1 MTDQLYTT
9 HDISRLLQVDPST
22 VSKWIDRGILM
33 AFRTPGGHR
42 RVRSA
47 DLRTF
52 LITHQMPV
60 PEELGS
66 STVRLLVVDDE
77 RQVLDAIKRAF
88 KPYANQVELQTTT
101 SGVEALLLVSEQKPH
116 GMLIDL
122 NMPDIDGIEVC
133 RRIRA
138 RKQMEGVR
146 LITMTSAH
154 SPEVVESSKQ
164 AGAVACL
171 PKPLDVQQVL
181 DLLDLFRLLPLTL
194 LTAAVKRQA
203 ARPPRAAKR
212 LH

>member
-1 MTDQLYTT
+1 MGSGMMQQEGSTAMTDQLYTT

-66 STVRLLVVDDE
+66 GTVRLLVVDDE
-77 RQVLDAIKRAF
+77 RPVLEAIKRAF
-88 KPYANQVELQTTT
+88 KPYAAQVELQTTT

-116 GMLIDL
+116 GMIIDL
-122 NMPDIDGIEVC
+122 NMPDIDGLEVC

-146 LITMTSAH
+146 LITMTSLH
-154 SPEVVESSKQ
+154 SPEVVDQSKQ
-164 AGAVACL
+164 AGALACMA
-171 PKPLDVQQVL
+171 KPLDVQEVL
-181 DLLDLFRLLPLTL
+181 ELFRVPLAL
-194 LTAAVKRQA
+194 S
-203 ARPPRAAKR
+203 AKR
-212 LH
+212 

>member
-1 MTDQLYTT
+1 MDQLYTT

-42 RVRSA
+42 RVRSS
-47 DLRTF
+47 DLRSF
-52 LITHQMPV
+52 LIAHQMPV

-66 STVRLLVVDDE
+66 QVVRLLVVDDE
-77 RQVLDAIKRAF
+77 KAVLDAMKRTF
-88 KPYANQVELQTTT
+88 KPYANQIELLTTT

-122 NMPDIDGIEVC
+122 NMPDIDGLEVI

-138 RKQMEGVR
+138 RKQLESVR
-146 LITMTSAH
+146 LITMTGRH
-154 SPEVVESSKQ
+154 SQEVVDASIK

-171 PKPLDVQQVL
+171 QKPVDAQQVV
-181 DLLDLFRLLPLTL
+181 DLFRVPIALN
-194 LTAAVKRQA
+194 
-203 ARPPRAAKR
+203 ARR
-212 LH
+212 

>member
-1 MTDQLYTT
+1 MASGTMQSEGSTAMTDQLYTT

-42 RVRSA
+42 RVRST

-52 LITHQMPV
+52 LVTHQMPV

-66 STVRLLVVDDE
+66 STVRLLIVDDE
-77 RQVLDAIKRAF
+77 RQTLDAIKRAF
-88 KPYANQVELQTTT
+88 KPYANQVEIQTTT

-116 GMLIDL
+116 GMLMDI

-133 RRIRA
+133 KRIRA

-146 LITMTSAH
+146 LITMTSNH
-154 SPEVVESSKQ
+154 TPDVVEQSKQ

-171 PKPLDVQQVL
+171 AKPLDVNAVL
-181 DLLDLFRLLPLTL
+181 ELFRVPMALG
-194 LTAAVKRQA
+194 ASANRK
-203 ARPPRAAKR
+203 
-212 LH
+212 

>member
-1 MTDQLYTT
+1 
-9 HDISRLLQVDPST
+9 
-22 VSKWIDRGILM
+22 
-33 AFRTPGGHR
+33 
-42 RVRSA
+42 VRSA

-181 DLLDLFRLLPLTL
+181 DLFRVPLAL
-194 LTAAVKRQA
+194 GAAPAVKR
-203 ARPPRAAKR
+203 
-212 LH
+212 

>member
-1 MTDQLYTT
+1 MGSGMMQQEGSTAMTDQLYTT

-66 STVRLLVVDDE
+66 GTVRLLVVDDE
-77 RQVLDAIKRAF
+77 RAVLDAIKRAF
-88 KPYANQVELQTTT
+88 KPYAAQVELQTTT

-116 GMLIDL
+116 GMIIDL
-122 NMPDIDGIEVC
+122 NMPDIDGLEVC

-146 LITMTSAH
+146 LITMTSLH
-154 SPEVVESSKQ
+154 SADVVEQSKQ
-164 AGAVACL
+164 AGALACL
-171 PKPLDVQQVL
+171 AKPLDVQQVL
-181 DLLDLFRLLPLTL
+181 ELFRVPLAL
-194 LTAAVKRQA
+194 S
-203 ARPPRAAKR
+203 AKR
-212 LH
+212 

>member
-1 MTDQLYTT
+1 MQQEGSTAMTDQLYTT

-66 STVRLLVVDDE
+66 GTVRLLAVDDE
-77 RQVLDAIKRAF
+77 RPVLDAIKRAF
-88 KPYANQVELQTTT
+88 KPFAAQVELQTTT

-116 GMLIDL
+116 GMIIDL
-122 NMPDIDGIEVC
+122 NMPDIDGLEVC

-154 SPEVVESSKQ
+154 TPEVVEQSKQ
-164 AGAVACL
+164 AGALACMA
-171 PKPLDVQQVL
+171 KPLDVQQVL
-181 DLLDLFRLLPLTL
+181 ELFRVPLAL
-194 LTAAVKRQA
+194 S
-203 ARPPRAAKR
+203 AKR
-212 LH
+212 

>member
-1 MTDQLYTT
+1 MDQLYTT

-22 VSKWIDRGILM
+22 VSKWIDRGILL

-42 RVRSA
+42 RVRSS

-52 LITHQMPV
+52 LIAHQMPV

-66 STVRLLVVDDE
+66 QVVRLLVIDDE
-77 RQVLDAIKRAF
+77 KAVLDAMKRAF
-88 KPYANQVELQTTT
+88 KPLSNQMEIITTT

-122 NMPDIDGIEVC
+122 NMPDIDGFEVC

-138 RKQMEGVR
+138 RKQLESVR
-146 LITMTSAH
+146 LITMTARH
-154 SPEVVESSKQ
+154 NQEMVEASLR

-171 PKPLDVQQVL
+171 PKPVDPQQVIE
-181 DLLDLFRLLPLTL
+181 LFRVPIALG
-194 LTAAVKRQA
+194 
-203 ARPPRAAKR
+203 ARK
-212 LH
+212 

>member
-47 DLRTF
+47 DLRAF

-66 STVRLLVVDDE
+66 GVVKLLVVDDE
-77 RQVLDAIKRAF
+77 RPVLDALKRAF
-88 KPYANQVELQTTT
+88 KPYSNQVELQTTS

-122 NMPDIDGIEVC
+122 NMPDIDGLEVC

-146 LITMTSAH
+146 LITMTSLH
-154 SPEVVESSKQ
+154 SPEVVEQSLQ
-164 AGAVACL
+164 AGAIACL

-181 DLLDLFRLLPLTL
+181 ELFRVPMALNQP
-194 LTAAVKRQA
+194 AAAPKR
-203 ARPPRAAKR
+203 
-212 LH
+212 

>member
-1 MTDQLYTT
+1 MDQLYTT

-22 VSKWIDRGILM
+22 VSKWIDRGILL

-42 RVRSA
+42 RVRSS

-52 LITHQMPV
+52 LIAHQMPV

-66 STVRLLVVDDE
+66 QVVRLLVVDDE
-77 RQVLDAIKRAF
+77 KAVLDAMKRAF
-88 KPYANQVELQTTT
+88 KPFANQVELITTT

-122 NMPDIDGIEVC
+122 NMPDIDGFEVC

-138 RKQMEGVR
+138 RKQLESVR
-146 LITMTSAH
+146 LITMTARH
-154 SPEVVESSKQ
+154 NPEMVEGSLR

-171 PKPLDVQQVL
+171 PKPVDPQQVIEQ
-181 DLLDLFRLLPLTL
+181 FRVPIALG
-194 LTAAVKRQA
+194 
-203 ARPPRAAKR
+203 ARK
-212 LH
+212 